1 MNTLNYEQDLADK
14 LGELGKK
21 LRQVREQKMMS
32 LEQVA
37 AKTLIQPR
45 ILNAIEQGKLEQLPE
60 PVYTHGFIRRYA
72 EALDL
77 NGAEFASAFPAKPG
91 MQRRSANRKQLPAS
105 PLRPIHLY
113 VLYVVLIAAAASG
126 LSYLTNRATSI
137 PQPLPQSEATPP
149 ASTST
154 KASPPNAS
162 SATGPEKS
170 LAPTQKAP
178 GPNQPVNVGVT
189 LQQDSWM
196 EVIVDGKRQFE
207 GVLPRGT
214 KRSWTAKENLTV
226 RAGNAGGV
234 LVTYSDVQAKPM
246 GANGAVEELTIR
258 AKDISDSPQ
267 RVSPASPQPA
277 ATSADQ

>member
-21 LRQVREQKMMS
+21 LQQVREQKMMS

-60 PVYTHGFIRRYA
+60 PVYTQGFIRRFA

-77 NGAEFASAFPAKPG
+77 DGAEFASTFPAKPG
-91 MQRRSANRKQLPAS
+91 VQRRPDWHQLPAA

-113 VLYVVLIAAAASG
+113 VLYVVLIVAAASG
-126 LSYLTNRATSI
+126 LSYLTNRAT
-137 PQPLPQSEATPP
+137 PTPQSEATTP
-149 ASTST
+149 ASAST
-154 KASPPNAS
+154 KS
-162 SATGPEKS
+162 SAPNTPSTTGPAKIS
-170 LAPTQKAP
+170 TLVPKTP
-178 GPNQPVNVGVT
+178 RPNQPVKVDVT
-189 LQQDSWM
+189 LQQESWM
-196 EVIVDGKRQFE
+196 EVIADGKREFE

-214 KRSWTAKENLTV
+214 KRTWTAKENLTV
-226 RAGNAGGV
+226 KAGNSGGV
-234 LVTYSDVQAKPM
+234 LVTYSDVQARPM

-258 AKDISDSPQ
+258 AKDISTSPQ
-267 RVSPASPQPA
+267 LVSPASPQPA
-277 ATSADQ
+277 ATSVGQ